1 MLSNVILDYLT
12 LDNILRG
19 ATIVGGVVGFIIYLR
34 TELMSLRKDMTYI
47 KDHQDNLMDG
57 IKQLN
62 TILTQIAVQEVRL
75 NMIEKNVD
83 ELRHG
88 KGYIS

>member
-1 MLSNVILDYLT
+1 MQYFTIESIFRGITIAGGIL
-12 LDNILRG
+12 
-19 ATIVGGVVGFIIYLR
+19 GFIIYLR
-34 TELMSLRKDMTYI
+34 TELLSLRKDMTYI
-47 KDHQDNLMDG
+47 KTHQDSLMDG

-88 KGYIS
+88 KGFVS